1 MPHTTGDVIA
11 TINHPGRARRYVIR
25 PGLDGGVAALV
36 HHDDGTRERLRT
48 FFSAS
53 AAVRWAADRL
63 AGKEADK

>member
-1 MPHTTGDVIA
+1 MPHTTNSVIA
-11 TINHPGRARRYVIR
+11 VINHPAHGCRYVIR

-48 FFSAS
+48 FYSTS

-63 AGKEADK
+63 AGREAGK

>member
-11 TINHPGRARRYVIR
+11 TINHPGHACRIVIR
-25 PGLDGGVAALV
+25 PGLDSGVAALV
-36 HHDDGTRERLRT
+36 LYDDGTRERLRT

-63 AGKEADK
+63 AGRDTDK